1 MRLYVLPRERH
12 GRSMR
17 SSAASVPIQDMPFG
31 EANPL
36 LRGLGFAARRRKH
49 VLPPSHQQYAM
60 TDTSKSRD
68 VDTEIEV
75 DVLEAGR
82 DPFAGGHDGA
92 RV

>member
-1 MRLYVLPRERH
+1 MRLYVLPRDRH
-12 GRSMR
+12 GRSW
-17 SSAASVPIQDMPFG
+17 SSAVSVPTQDMPFG
-31 EANPL
+31 EAIL
-36 LRGLGFAARRRKH
+36 VLRRLGFTARRRKH
-49 VLPPSHQQYAM
+49 VLPHLTSDAR

-75 DVLEAGR
+75 DVLEAAR

>member
-1 MRLYVLPRERH
+1 MRLYVLRRERH
-12 GRSMR
+12 GRS
-17 SSAASVPIQDMPFG
+17 SADSVPIQDIPFG
-31 EANPL
+31 DAIPL

-49 VLPPSHQQYAM
+49 VLPHITSDAT

-75 DVLEAGR
+75 NVPEAGR
-82 DPFAGGHDGA
+82 DPFAGGQDGA

>member
-1 MRLYVLPRERH
+1 LPH
-12 GRSMR
+12 ITSD
-17 SSAASVPIQDMPFG
+17 AT
-31 EANPL
+31 
-36 LRGLGFAARRRKH
+36 
-49 VLPPSHQQYAM
+49 

-82 DPFAGGHDGA
+82 DPFADGQDGA

>member
-1 MRLYVLPRERH
+1 
-12 GRSMR
+12 
-17 SSAASVPIQDMPFG
+17 
-31 EANPL
+31 
-36 LRGLGFAARRRKH
+36 
-49 VLPPSHQQYAM
+49 M

>member
-1 MRLYVLPRERH
+1 MRLYVLRRERH
-12 GRSMR
+12 GR
-17 SSAASVPIQDMPFG
+17 SSAASVPIQDIPFG
-31 EANPL
+31 DAIPL

-49 VLPPSHQQYAM
+49 VLPHLTSDVT

-75 DVLEAGR
+75 NVPEAGR
-82 DPFAGGHDGA
+82 DPFAGGQDGA